1 MGRTV
6 HFNSVFNALD
16 NANLTSVLQELI
28 VRSSQPLAAIEQDF
42 AVDSTGF
49 TTCRF
54 DRWFDHKYG
63 KLREQHGWV
72 KAHFAVGVIT
82 HVVAAV
88 EVRDKNAND
97 SPLLPVLL
105 DTAAKTFTMSEVS
118 ADKQYSS
125 NANFEAIAK
134 HGATGFIPF
143 RNWTTGA
150 VGGLFAKAFHFFSL
164 HREEFLRHYHKR
176 SNVETAVMMI
186 KSKFGDSVRSKTETA
201 MRNEVLCKVLCHN
214 LCCLI
219 QAMHELGIRP
229 DFSIA
234 PTVIDARPQLS
245 CLG

>member
-1 MGRTV
+1 V

-16 NANLTSVLQELI
+16 NEKLTEILQELI

-54 DRWFDHKYG
+54 NRWFDHKYG
-63 KLREQHGWV
+63 KVREQHDWV
-72 KAHFAVGVIT
+72 KAHFAVGVVT
-82 HVVAAV
+82 HIVAAV

-105 DTAAKTFTMSEVS
+105 DTAAKTFSLSEVS

-125 NANFEAIAK
+125 RLNFDAIAK

-150 VGGLFAKAFHFFSL
+150 VGGLFQKAFHYFSL

-186 KSKFGDSVRSKTETA
+186 KSKFGDAVRSKTETA
-201 MRNEVLCKVLCHN
+201 MKNEVLCKVLCHN
-214 LCCLI
+214 ISCLI
-219 QAMHELGIRP
+219 QAMHELGVRP
-229 DFSIA
+229 DFAAAPIA
-234 PTVIDARPQLS
+234 GAL
-245 CLG
+245 